1 MVKDFLNFYCT
12 SESVGLSVLSEFF
25 LFISGKKNI
34 IRLSLNNQEF
44 IIAQKLC
51 LKHNLYYE
59 YTSFETK
66 DYGEG
71 WTSLIKNNHNK
82 IDDIN
87 NNNTIVIVIGK
98 TANILYEYISAE
110 ANFDFAKA
118 GELLGYPKCCIKSYI
133 EIEELKNNWY
143 QYYFTNNKMKFP
155 LWANRI
161 NTIFGGGSFI
171 GEMFPCS
178 LNCKK
183 AIEIGQRA
191 ASTMDSYGLTKL
203 SGIIKNHCLA
213 PIYLDDSNKISKVIT
228 HIKIEFY

>member
-1 MVKDFLNFYCT
+1 VVKDFLDFYCT
-12 SESVGLSVLSEFF
+12 SESVGLSVISEFILF
-25 LFISGKKNI
+25 LSGEKEI

-44 IIAQKLC
+44 KIAQKLC
-51 LKHNLYYE
+51 IKHNLYFE

-66 DYGEG
+66 DFGEG
-71 WTSLIKNNHNK
+71 WTSLIKNYDKIIENK
-82 IDDIN
+82 
-87 NNNTIVIVIGK
+87 NNTIVIVIGK
-98 TANILYEYISAE
+98 TAHILYEYISAE

-118 GELLGYPKCCIKSYI
+118 GELLGYPKCCIKSYV

-143 QYYFTNNKMKFP
+143 QYYFTNDRMKYP

-178 LNCKK
+178 LYCKK

-203 SGIIKNHCLA
+203 SGIIKSHCLA
-213 PIYLDDSNKISKVIT
+213 PIYIDDSNKISKIIT
-228 HIKIEFY
+228 PHKIEFY

>member
-12 SESVGLSVLSEFF
+12 SESVGLSVISEFF
-25 LFISGKKNI
+25 LFLSGKKNI

-44 IIAQKLC
+44 KIAQKLC
-51 LKHNLYYE
+51 IKHNLYFE

-66 DYGEG
+66 DFGEG
-71 WTSLIKNNHNK
+71 WTSLIKNYDKIIENK
-82 IDDIN
+82 N
-87 NNNTIVIVIGK
+87 STIVIVIGK
-98 TANILYEYISAE
+98 KAHILYEYISAE

-118 GELLGYPKCCIKSYI
+118 GELLGYPKCCIKSYV

-143 QYYFTNNKMKFP
+143 QYYFTNNRMKYPF
-155 LWANRI
+155 WANRI

-178 LNCKK
+178 LYCKK

-191 ASTMDSYGLTKL
+191 ARTMDSYGLTKL
-203 SGIIKNHCLA
+203 SGIIKSHCLA
-213 PIYLDDSNKISKVIT
+213 PIYIDDSNKISKIIT
-228 HIKIEFY
+228 PHKIEFY

>member
-1 MVKDFLNFYCT
+1 MVKDFLDFYCT
-12 SESVGLSVLSEFF
+12 SESVGLSVISEFVLF
-25 LFISGKKNI
+25 LSGEKEI

-44 IIAQKLC
+44 KIAQKLC
-51 LKHNLYYE
+51 IKHNLYFE
-59 YTSFETK
+59 YTCFETK

-71 WTSLIKNNHNK
+71 WTSLVKNNDKN
-82 IDDIN
+82 IDI

-98 TANILYEYISAE
+98 KIHILYEYISAE

-118 GELLGYPKCCIKSYI
+118 GELLGYPKCCIISYVEI
-133 EIEELKNNWY
+133 EILKNNWY
-143 QYYFTNNKMKFP
+143 QYYFTNNKMKYP

-191 ASTMDSYGLTKL
+191 ASKMDSFGLTKL
-203 SGIIKNHCLA
+203 KGIIKNHCLA
-213 PIYLDDSNKISKVIT
+213 PIYIDDSSKISKIIT
-228 HIKIEFY
+228 PHKIEFY